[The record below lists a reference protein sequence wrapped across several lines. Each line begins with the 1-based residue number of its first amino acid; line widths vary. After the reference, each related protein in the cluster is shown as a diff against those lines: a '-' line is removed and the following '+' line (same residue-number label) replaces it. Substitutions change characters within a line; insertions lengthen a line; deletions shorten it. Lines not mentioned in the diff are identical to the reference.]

1 MKEKI
6 QKIRQNKLIQKHK
19 AKIKFV
25 LVGGTNFLLDLGIY
39 TLLANVLG
47 WNQIVAN
54 IISVTISMIFSF
66 YMNYTFVWRSQ
77 KNLFETVAG
86 FFVVSMFSN
95 YVVQNLV
102 ILIMSAIIG
111 EGSIQNV
118 VCKCCASGVGM
129 ITNYFGY
136 KIVFTSDKVTNLLK
150 KIQKKIKKK
159 K

>member
-6 QKIRQNKLIQKHK
+6 QKIRQNKLVQKHK

-39 TLLANVLG
+39 TLLANILG

-54 IISVTISMIFSF
+54 VLSVTVSMIFSF

-86 FFVVSMFSN
+86 FFVVSIFSN

-102 ILIMSAIIG
+102 ILVVGALIG
-111 EGSIQNV
+111 EGNIQNII
-118 VCKCCASGVGM
+118 CKFCASAVGM
-129 ITNYFGY
+129 VTNYFGY
-136 KIVFTSDKVTNLLK
+136 KIVFTSDKITTLLK
-150 KIQKKIKKK
+150 KIQKRLKKK
-159 K
+159 

>member
-6 QKIRQNKLIQKHK
+6 QKIRQNKLVQKHK
-19 AKIKFV
+19 EKIKFV

-54 IISVTISMIFSF
+54 IISVTISMAFSF

-77 KNLFETVAG
+77 KNVFETVVG
-86 FFVVSMFSN
+86 FFVVSIFSN

-102 ILIMSAIIG
+102 ILLVGSIIG
-111 EGSIQNV
+111 EGNAQNII
-118 VCKCCASGVGM
+118 CKVCASGVGM

-136 KIVFTSDKVTNLLK
+136 KIVFTSDKFTNLLK
-150 KIQKKIKKK
+150 KLQKKDKKK
-159 K
+159 

>member
-6 QKIRQNKLIQKHK
+6 QKIRQNKLVQKHK
-19 AKIKFV
+19 EKIKFV

-54 IISVTISMIFSF
+54 IVSVTISMAFSF

-77 KNLFETVAG
+77 KDVFETVVG
-86 FFVVSMFSN
+86 FFVVSIFSN

-102 ILIMSAIIG
+102 ILIVGSIIG
-111 EGSIQNV
+111 EGNVQNII
-118 VCKCCASGVGM
+118 CKVCASGAGM
-129 ITNYFGY
+129 VTNYFGY
-136 KIVFTSDKVTNLLK
+136 KIVFTSDKFTNILK
-150 KIQKKIKKK
+150 KFKKQDKKK
-159 K
+159 

>member
-6 QKIRQNKLIQKHK
+6 QKIRQNKLVQKHK

-39 TLLANVLG
+39 TLLTNVLG

-77 KNLFETVAG
+77 KNLF
-86 FFVVSMFSN
+86 S
-95 YVVQNLV
+95 
-102 ILIMSAIIG
+102 
-111 EGSIQNV
+111 
-118 VCKCCASGVGM
+118 
-129 ITNYFGY
+129 
-136 KIVFTSDKVTNLLK
+136 
-150 KIQKKIKKK
+150 
-159 K
+159 